1 MDDLVS
7 DFIIEAH
14 DHLSAFEL
22 TLSHLEQNSGDAS
35 NLDAAFRH
43 MHTIKGSSGF
53 LPFKRI
59 GLIAHHAENILA
71 QFRDQR
77 LEITTAHISAL
88 YHVVDRLE
96 FLLLAIAKTG
106 SEPQGDDDDFVSYL
120 NAIRDGKDVL
130 SPDMSMADA
139 SEQLDLIV
147 SELKNNLN
155 QAQMQPIGQVWSK
168 FPRLVRGLSATLGK
182 KIRLEI
188 SGADTMF
195 GTQTLNMMRA
205 PLMHLVRN
213 AADHGIEL
221 PDERKAAKKSEI
233 GCITLSAII
242 EDSHA
247 TISVSD
253 DGRGLSRDDI
263 LSNLKDRDLAQDSEI
278 ERMADQEL
286 FDFIFKPGFSTADSI
301 SQTSGR
307 GVGLDVVRTSI
318 EQIGGTVDV
327 ESTAT
332 QGTVFTITIPTN
344 QSL

>member
-7 DFIIEAH
+7 DFVIEAH
-14 DHLSAFEL
+14 NHLSAFEL

-53 LPFKRI
+53 LAFKRI

-71 QFRDQR
+71 RFRDQS
-77 LEITTAHISAL
+77 LEITPARLSAL
-88 YHVVDRLE
+88 YDVVDRLE
-96 FLLLAIAKTG
+96 FLLLAIVTTG
-106 SEPQGDDDDFVSYL
+106 SEPEGDDDDFVSYL
-120 NAIRDGKDVL
+120 NAIRDGKDVP
-130 SPDMSMADA
+130 SPDMNMTNA
-139 SEQLDLIV
+139 SEQLGLIV
-147 SELKNNLN
+147 SELKNNLD

-168 FPRLVRGLSATLGK
+168 FPRLVRDLSATLGK
-182 KIRLEI
+182 NIRLEMR
-188 SGADTMF
+188 GKDTMF
-195 GTQTLNMMRA
+195 DIETLNAMRA

-221 PDERKAAKKSEI
+221 PDERKVAGKSEI
-233 GCITLSAII
+233 GCITLSASI
-242 EDSHA
+242 EGSHA
-247 TISVSD
+247 TITVSD

-263 LSNLKDRDLAQDSEI
+263 LSNLKDRDLVQGSEL
-278 ERMADQEL
+278 EHMPDQEL
-286 FDFIFKPGFSTADSI
+286 FGFIFKPGFSTADSVT
-301 SQTSGR
+301 QTSGR